1 MRNTRRQKKT
11 GEGERRLDGN
21 NLFVVEFILY

>member
-1 MRNTRRQKKT
+1 MRNTRRQKKA